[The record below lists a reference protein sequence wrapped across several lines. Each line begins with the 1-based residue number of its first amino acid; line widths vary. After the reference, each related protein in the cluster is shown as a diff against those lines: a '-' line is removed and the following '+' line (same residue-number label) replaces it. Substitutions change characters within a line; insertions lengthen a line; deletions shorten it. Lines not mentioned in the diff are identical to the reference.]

1 MKFTQEGGV
10 YVRIFSLKKSY
21 GINLCIEVSDTGV
34 GIAKDELERITE
46 RFYQTST
53 GRNRKVGGLGLGLS
67 IVYGMVRV
75 MNGFMRIESEEGR
88 GTTVT
93 VSIPQQVVEEDMEQ
107 PIIDSKN
114 LCVACFLMTEKYEVP
129 QVREYYNKMIAHM
142 VKQFDIPLHRVTNRD
157 ELEQLLEMTPVT
169 HLFVGEEEYQA
180 NKNYLEMTDSKV
192 RIVAKNVNNTKKV
205 KLVSIYRDTYL
216 RVGSNSDGE
225 NVYNKANSAFCTGG
239 PEKMMTMMNKNL
251 DLNIVDYVT
260 VDFKGVAEAVELLGG
275 IDVDLK
281 EEEIEHLNNYCVET
295 SEVTGMDY
303 TPLKKVAG
311 VHHLNGVQTVAYA
324 RIRYTAGNDFRRA
337 ARQREVIY
345 KIVEKAKNSSISTLS
360 KVLDKVFPLIKTSLT
375 KPEILQMGMSMLSYD
390 IEDQTGFPFD
400 HLYGGVVEDAMD
412 GLDCVLPITLES
424 NVIKLHEFLYP
435 EDSYVPSDEV
445 KTYSQKIIEISGF
458 GEESRLDHSE
468 DGSLAAYHESDT
480 ESANPA
486 ENSADS
492 QEESQTDVT
501 DDTQGYDDSSLEQ

>member
-1 MKFTQEGGV
+1 MAKKKNLTDRQKRIRRRRRKSTMSRVVFALEIIILVVLMGGLFVYAKLGNMNYEDLNFENVDVNQSVEENQVMKGYTSIALVGLDSREGELDGDV
-10 YVRIFSLKKSY
+10 
-21 GINLCIEVSDTGV
+21 NSDTMI
-34 GIAKDELERITE
+34 IA
-46 RFYQTST
+46 
-53 GRNRKVGGLGLGLS
+53 S
-67 IVYGMVRV
+67 I
-75 MNGFMRIESEEGR
+75 
-88 GTTVT
+88 
-93 VSIPQQVVEEDMEQ
+93 
-107 PIIDSKN
+107 
-114 LCVACFLMTEKYEVP
+114 
-129 QVREYYNKMIAHM
+129 
-142 VKQFDIPLHRVTNRD
+142 
-157 ELEQLLEMTPVT
+157 
-169 HLFVGEEEYQA
+169 
-180 NKNYLEMTDSKV
+180 
-192 RIVAKNVNNTKKV
+192 NNDTKKV

-251 DLNIVDYVT
+251 DLN
-260 VDFKGVAEAVELLGG
+260 
-275 IDVDLK
+275 LK

-435 EDSYVPSDEV
+435 EDSYVPSEEV

-480 ESANPA
+480 ESANSA
-486 ENSADS
+486 ENSADP